1 MRANKQLES
10 NYIKK
15 TQEWS
20 CVFFSMFK
28 CFITSYTRTPF
39 TCMTLL
45 YLHNLHYFKSSWSIA
60 DQTVYLHCQRIYCA
74 PTNPDDQNIFGTT
87 HDRAETVSK
96 STKNRMFNRF
106 TSSVPFASRIQ
117 DGRVCARTVAKQTKV
132 KVIEATSEPKELLL
146 PLGVSW
152 VVGMTFCSRKPPRIE
167 LSSQQ

>member
-1 MRANKQLES
+1 MSSSACS
-10 NYIKK
+10 NVSSPA
-15 TQEWS
+15 TRELLLPVWH
-20 CVFFSMFK
+20 FFISIT
-28 CFITSYTRTPF
+28 FITSRVLGRLPIKQFIYIVSGYTVHQPTL
-39 TCMTLL
+39 MTKI
-45 YLHNLHYFKSSWSIA
+45 YLGQL
-60 DQTVYLHCQRIYCA
+60 
-74 PTNPDDQNIFGTT
+74 TT
-87 HDRAETVSK
+87 GLKLSVNQQKIECLG
-96 STKNRMFNRF
+96 RF